1 MTLTHGMET
10 GGISLLERPDCSVV
24 DMWGEID
31 IALRN
36 EAGAA
41 LAGAFQRD
49 LPVVVDTSRV
59 TFIDSAGIAFLVQL
73 CRIGQEE
80 GLEVSL
86 RCPPPAVEDVLR
98 MLDVQGVVAS

>member
-1 MTLTHGMET
+1 MTLTSEVQA
-10 GGISLLERPDCSVV
+10 GGIALTERPSVSVV
-24 DMWGEID
+24 TMWGEVD

-36 EAGAA
+36 EASAA

-73 CRIGQEE
+73 CRIGQDE
-80 GLEVSL
+80 GLQVSL
-86 RCPPPAVEDVLR
+86 HEPPTAIRQALR
-98 MLDVQGVVAS
+98 TLELDSLVAG